1 MKQHIPAITAV
12 VAALT
17 IGFSI
22 FAGDSDNWDEQA
34 QRRKAEYIYGE
45 AQRQYAIDSIGA
57 QYQLYL
63 RANLLD
69 STNSDYFSEIAYF
82 NLSWARRDESL
93 VYQAENLMRKK
104 FEADPTDINNTYNYA
119 RLVGQLGDV
128 HRQIKVMQVIDSLNP
143 WRDDITLAYIDL
155 MISAGDSTLIP
166 EALQCLDKLEV
177 TAGKSI
183 ETTRRKVAVYSY
195 MNDSIAAL
203 NELHNAI
210 ASSPLNPSYYMLAGR
225 FFEAYSNNDSALY
238 YYNRACEIEPDNG
251 NASIMLAEYF
261 KAIGDSDSYSREID
275 RALLETDLDTQS
287 KHDILL
293 EYTRNFINDSTYLE
307 HVNSTFLNVIEKNP
321 QETMIRDLYAEA
333 LSVQNKYAEAA
344 EQMDFVVDLQPEE
357 SSNWGKCGVYHLN
370 ADNYAKARDILTRGI
385 NYHYNDPFLHQL
397 LASAYNS
404 PEDADM
410 VKAIDELKVAYE
422 LTDSTD
428 YENRAKRL
436 TYIGDFFSYE
446 ERNDSA
452 VVYYQKAIKINPDDA
467 LANNNYA
474 YLISENTND
483 STLLAE
489 AEAMSFKT
497 ITAEP
502 ENPTYLDTYAWILFK
517 QKNYAK
523 AKEYI
528 DRALSIA
535 YETDEELSVDYYIH
549 AGDIYFW
556 NQLPEQAVEFWN
568 TALMLDPANELL
580 SRKVQ
585 YKTYFHE

>member
-1 MKQHIPAITAV
+1 MKHYIPAMTAV
-12 VAALT
+12 ATALT
-17 IGFSI
+17 ICFSI
-22 FAGDSDNWDEQA
+22 FARDNNSWDEEA
-34 QRRKAEYIYGE
+34 QLRKAQYMYGE

-57 QYQLYL
+57 QYQLYR
-63 RANLLD
+63 RANMLD
-69 STNSDYFSEIAYF
+69 STNSDYFSEIAYSY
-82 NLSWARRDESL
+82 LSWARRDESL
-93 VYQAENLMRKK
+93 VYQAEELMRKK

-119 RLVGQLGDV
+119 RLEGQLGKV
-128 HRQIKVMQVIDSLNP
+128 RRQIDVMQVIDSLNP
-143 WRDDITLAYIDL
+143 WRDDITLAYIDI
-155 MISAGDSTLIP
+155 MISSGDSTMVP
-166 EALQCLDKLEV
+166 EAMQHLDRLEV
-177 TAGKSI
+177 TVGKNI
-183 ETTRRKVAVYSY
+183 DTTRRKVMIYSFL
-195 MNDSIAAL
+195 NDSISAV

-210 ASSPLNPSYYMLAGR
+210 ASSPLNPDYYILTGH
-225 FFEAYSNNDSALY
+225 FFESSANKDSAFY
-238 YYNRACEIEPDNG
+238 YYNKACEIEPDNG
-251 NASIMLAEYF
+251 NASVMLAEFY
-261 KAIGDSDSYSREID
+261 KSIGDSDSYSREID
-275 RALLETDLDTQS
+275 RALLETNLNTQT

-321 QETMIRDLYAEA
+321 QETMIRDLFAEA
-333 LSVQNKYAEAA
+333 LSVQNKFAAAA

-357 SSNWGKCGVYHLN
+357 SSNWAKCGVYHLN

-410 VKAIDELKVAYE
+410 DKAINELKISYE

-436 TYIGDFFSYE
+436 TYIGDFLSYE
-446 ERNDSA
+446 EKNDSA
-452 VVYYQKAIKINPDDA
+452 VIYYRKALEIYPDDV

-474 YLISENTND
+474 YLISEQSND

-517 QKNYAK
+517 QKNYVK

-528 DRALSIA
+528 DRAINIA
-535 YETDEELSVDYYIH
+535 TETGEELSVDYYIH

-556 NQLPEQAVEFWN
+556 NQLPEQALEFWH
-568 TALMLDPANELL
+568 TALQLDPTNELL
-580 SRKVQ
+580 ARKVKH
-585 YKTYFHE
+585 KTYFHE